1 MNNIK
6 LSFCIPTYN
15 RIKSTEKLVTDILSC
30 DAPNIEV
37 VVLDNCSTDGT
48 MSVLECIDDVRLT
61 LYSNEE
67 NKGGLYNVVH
77 VLNKASGDFV
87 VFLTDKDH
95 VNPLQIRD
103 FIHFLTESKNLA
115 AGYCEFNSKSKVDLE
130 FFSAGFEAVR
140 NVAYKGRH
148 PTGYFFNNSLLK
160 PIKHTERF
168 SDFKV
173 VDVFP
178 MDFILAELCM
188 SGKGAIYHPHL
199 FTLETAE
206 MAAKQKS
213 YNASGKTKE
222 AFFSPA
228 ARLKVAI
235 SYTKHITTLYL
246 SRNEKDTLI
255 IDMLIRQFAA
265 ATLGY
270 KLMLSNNNLCIHYDM
285 DSREVKVNELI
296 KIGLDF
302 YINYINATKLF
313 FGNDFVKQLRFKINL
328 FVRLLVRVVVWIGK
342 FLFK

>member
-1 MNNIK
+1 MNNVK

-15 RIKSTEKLVTDILSC
+15 RIKSTEKLIRDILSS
-30 DAPNIEV
+30 DDPSIEV

-48 MSVLECIDDVRLT
+48 MDVLKRIDDVRLI

-95 VNPLQIRD
+95 VNPLQVPD
-103 FIHFLTESKNLA
+103 FMLFLTENKNLA
-115 AGYCEFNSKSKVDLE
+115 AGYCGFNSKSKVKFE
-130 FFSAGFEAVR
+130 FFPAGFEATR
-140 NVAYKGRH
+140 NIAYQGRH
-148 PTGYFFNNSLLK
+148 PTGYFFNNNLLK

-168 SDFKV
+168 SDFNI

-188 SGKGAIYHPHL
+188 SGNGAIYHLPV
-199 FTLETAE
+199 FTLETGE

-213 YNASGKTKE
+213 YNASGKSKE
-222 AFFSPA
+222 AFFSPE

-235 SYTKHITTLYL
+235 SYAIHIATLQVP
-246 SRNEKDTLI
+246 RNEKDTLI

-270 KLMLSNNNLCIHYDM
+270 KLMLSNKNLCIHYDM
-285 DSREVKVNELI
+285 DSRQVKVNELI

-302 YINYINATKLF
+302 YINYMNATKLF
-313 FGNDFVKQLRFKINL
+313 YENDLVKLLRFKITL
-328 FVRLLVRVVVWIGK
+328 FIRLCGKVLVWVGK
-342 FLFK
+342 FLFN

>member
-15 RIKSTEKLVTDILSC
+15 RIKSTEKLIRDILSC
-30 DAPNIEV
+30 DDPSIEV

-48 MSVLECIDDVRLT
+48 MDVLKRIDDVRLI
-61 LYSNEE
+61 LYSNKE

-77 VLNKASGDFV
+77 VLNKASGYFV

-95 VNPLQIRD
+95 VNPLQVPD
-103 FIHFLTESKNLA
+103 FMLFLTENKNLS
-115 AGYCEFNSKSKVDLE
+115 AGYCGFDSKSKVNFE
-130 FFSAGFEAVR
+130 FFPAGFEAIR
-140 NVAYKGRH
+140 NIAYQGRH
-148 PTGYFFNNSLLK
+148 PTGYFFNNNLLK

-168 SDFKV
+168 SDFNF

-188 SGKGAIYHPHL
+188 SGNGAIYHLPV
-199 FTLETAE
+199 FTLETGE

-222 AFFSPA
+222 AFFSPE
-228 ARLKVAI
+228 ARLKIAI
-235 SYTKHITTLYL
+235 SYTQHISILQL
-246 SRNEKDTLI
+246 SRTEKDTLI

-270 KLMLSNNNLCIHYDM
+270 KLILKNKNICIHYDM
-285 DSREVKVNELI
+285 ECREVKINELI

-302 YINYINATKLF
+302 YKRYISETKKIL
-313 FGNDFVKQLRFKINL
+313 GNGFVRQFKFKVNL
-328 FVRLLVRVVVWIGK
+328 FVCLFLKVASWVGK
-342 FLFK
+342 FLSK